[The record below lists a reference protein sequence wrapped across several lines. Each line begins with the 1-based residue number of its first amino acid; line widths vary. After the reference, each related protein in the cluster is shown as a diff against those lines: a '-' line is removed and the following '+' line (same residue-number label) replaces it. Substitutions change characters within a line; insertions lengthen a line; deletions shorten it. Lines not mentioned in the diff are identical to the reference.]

1 MSSRGGI
8 GRRLPRDWTKA
19 AQSLMDHVEASSF
32 PRLQTAEIY
41 GAVTLGGLLVLLLI
55 ARWLFG

>member
-1 MSSRGGI
+1 MSSRGAM
-8 GRRLPRDWTKA
+8 GRRVPRDWTRV
-19 AQSLMDHVEASSF
+19 AQSVLDRVEASSL

-55 ARWLFG
+55 ARWLIG

>member
-1 MSSRGGI
+1 MSSRRLI

-19 AQSLMDHVEASSF
+19 AQSLMNRVEASSL

-55 ARWLFG
+55 VRWFVG